1 MVSEK
6 VTSDGFHGE
15 YRFLSN
21 FWESPIRY
29 GFFGEEFIFSTGEHL
44 YQAFKTLAVV
54 EGENPARWVQALAD
68 SATPGVAKRL
78 GATVPVNVDKWERIR
93 VEQMSVVVWEKF
105 TQNKQLGELLKNSGN
120 VELVEFNKWGDVFWG
135 VDIKTGVGEN
145 QLGKI
150 LMHVRELLTSS

>member
-1 MVSEK
+1 M
-6 VTSDGFHGE
+6 
-15 YRFLSN
+15 
-21 FWESPIRY
+21 
-29 GFFGEEFIFSTGEHL
+29 
-44 YQAFKTLAVV
+44 
-54 EGENPARWVQALAD
+54 
-68 SATPGVAKRL
+68 AKRL

-135 VDIKTGVGEN
+135 VDIKTGAGEN